1 MYRKVV
7 TLIVIVAFF
16 TALLGCAS
24 IPEEHKG
31 AATGAGIGAAAGV
44 IAGSLLGASGARTE
58 MAILGGLLGAL
69 AGGLIGHYAVD
80 QKRTSQQTA
89 EKYDYQSSRGVMVQ
103 IENVSVAPNTVRS
116 GDQIEIKVT
125 YAILGAGPD
134 KELNITE
141 TREIRYKGELV
152 GRPEVK
158 LARQDGTYTST
169 LPITLP
175 KQSRDGR
182 YTVTA
187 TIAAGNVSDSR
198 DATFT
203 VR

>member
-1 MYRKVV
+1 MYRKVI

-16 TALLGCAS
+16 STLIGCAS

-31 AATGAGIGAAAGV
+31 AATGAGIGAAVGV
-44 IAGSLLGASGARTE
+44 IGGSLLGASGAKTE

-80 QKRTSQQTA
+80 QRRTSQQTA
-89 EKYDYQSSRGVMVQ
+89 EKYRYQSSRGVMVQ
-103 IENVSVAPNTVRS
+103 IENVSVIPNTIRS
-116 GDQIEIKVT
+116 GDHIEIKMT

-134 KELNITE
+134 RELDVTE

-175 KQSRDGR
+175 QEAKGGM

-187 TIAAGNVSDSR
+187 TVAAANVSDSR

>member
-16 TALLGCAS
+16 AALVGCAS

-31 AATGAGIGAAAGV
+31 AATGVGIGAAAGV
-44 IAGSLLGASGARTE
+44 IAGSLLGGSGARTE

-141 TREIRYKGELV
+141 TREIRREGELV
-152 GRPEVK
+152 ADLR
-158 LARQDGTYTST
+158 
-169 LPITLP
+169 
-175 KQSRDGR
+175 
-182 YTVTA
+182 
-187 TIAAGNVSDSR
+187 
-198 DATFT
+198 
-203 VR
+203 

>member
-1 MYRKVV
+1 MYRKVT
-7 TLIVIVAFF
+7 TLIVIVVFF
-16 TALLGCAS
+16 ATLIGCAS

-31 AATGAGIGAAAGV
+31 AATGAGIGAAVGV
-44 IAGSLLGASGARTE
+44 IGGSLLGASGARTE

-89 EKYDYQSSRGVMVQ
+89 KKYDYQSSRGVMVQ
-103 IENVSVAPNTVRS
+103 IEDVTVIPSTIRI
-116 GDQIEIKVT
+116 GEQLEIKVT
-125 YAILGAGPD
+125 YAILGAGTD

-141 TREIRYKGELV
+141 TREIRYIGELV
-152 GRPEVK
+152 GRPEVR
-158 LARQDGTYTST
+158 LTRQDGTYTST

-175 KQSRDGR
+175 KQAKVGKF
-182 YTVTA
+182 TVTV
-187 TIAAGNVSDSR
+187 TVAAGNVSDSR